1 MSSEK
6 KIQEKKINSIPG
18 FEILNHEK
26 SKRIIN
32 IKIKDEILK
41 KLIFPFNK
49 FDITALEYK
58 PFTRFTIAK
67 SLDDLTSNKLS
78 KLMNSVIKDRN
89 TGCFIIEPQNLN
101 SKINQTFLAKLST
114 AISHLIGIPNYDS
127 MAEKY
132 YARFYVKHEDK
143 SDSYLR
149 KAYTNMD
156 LHTDGTYVKEKTD
169 WLLMTK
175 LEEKNAEGGET
186 VMLHLDDWEHCEDLF
201 NDSVGKENFI
211 WSSPKSKNVDYKIEH
226 PVFSADKEGRAQIS
240 YIDQFPEPK
249 NMEQGIFLQ
258 KLSDALEESKNKIII
273 NLSVGSSI
281 IANNYFW
288 LHGRKSFKENKDLI
302 RELLR
307 IRGSFFNN

>member
-1 MSSEK
+1 MEKIAGLTISEHD
-6 KIQEKKINSIPG
+6 N
-18 FEILNHEK
+18 

-32 IKIKDEILK
+32 IDIENEILD

-58 PFTRFTIAK
+58 PFTRFTLAK

-78 KLMNSVIKDRN
+78 KLMNKIIRDRD
-89 TGCFIIEPQNLN
+89 TGCFIIGPKNIN
-101 SKINQTFLAKLST
+101 SKIDHNFLVKLST
-114 AISHLIGIPNYDS
+114 AIAHLIGTPNHDS
-127 MAEKY
+127 MAGKY
-132 YARFYVKHEDK
+132 YARFTIKHEDK

-156 LHTDGTYVKEKTD
+156 LHTDGTYVKEVTD

-175 LEEKNAEGGET
+175 IDEQNVEGGET
-186 VMLHLDDWEHCEDLF
+186 AMLHLDDWEHCEDLYK
-201 NDSVGKENFI
+201 DPVGKQNFI
-211 WSSPKSKNVDYKIEH
+211 WGSPKSKNIDYKVEH
-226 PVFSADKEGRAQIS
+226 PVFASDANGKPTIS

-249 NMEQGIFLQ
+249 NMDQGNFLQ
-258 KLSDALEESKNKIII
+258 RLSDGLEESKNKAITK
-273 NLSVGSSI
+273 LPVGSAI

-288 LHGRKSFKENKDLI
+288 LHGRKPFKENEELS

-307 IRGSFFNN
+307 IRGSFFIN

>member
-1 MSSEK
+1 MEKIDGLTISEH
-6 KIQEKKINSIPG
+6 NS
-18 FEILNHEK
+18 

-32 IKIKDEILK
+32 IDIEDEILD

-58 PFTRFTIAK
+58 PFTRFTLAK

-78 KLMNSVIKDRN
+78 KLMNKIIRDRD
-89 TGCFIIEPQNLN
+89 TGCFIIGPKNIN
-101 SKINQTFLAKLST
+101 SKIDHTFLVKLST
-114 AISHLIGIPNYDS
+114 AIAHLIGIPNHDS
-127 MAEKY
+127 MAGKY
-132 YARFYVKHEDK
+132 YARFTVKHEDK

-156 LHTDGTYVKEKTD
+156 LHTDGTYVKEITD

-175 LEEKNAEGGET
+175 IDEQNVEGGET
-186 VMLHLDDWEHCEDLF
+186 AMLHLDDWEHCEDLY
-201 NDSVGKENFI
+201 NDPVGKQNFI
-211 WSSPKSKNVDYKIEH
+211 WGSPKSKNINYKVEH
-226 PVFSADKEGRAQIS
+226 SVFSSDENGKPTIS

-249 NMEQGIFLQ
+249 NMDQGNFLQ
-258 KLSDALEESKNKIII
+258 RLSDGLEESKNKAITK
-273 NLSVGSSI
+273 LPVGSSI

-288 LHGRKSFKENKDLI
+288 LHGRKPFKENEELS

-307 IRGSFFNN
+307 IRGSFFIN